1 MKIRKPK
8 YYLNAV
14 NNNLECAQ
22 VAINELDDLE
32 AAERLIRRAYI
43 NLQNL
48 ANSEAVK

>member
-8 YYLNAV
+8 HYLNAV